1 MTRVPFVKY
10 LKWHWCV
17 ATTIWYMAPQGPWMD
32 LCQTRPAKR
41 WNSITRMTASCGCRG
56 SLVAVEPWELG
67 KLPVGAGH
75 IFSRSLALCLKDQQ
89 MKRCSLGWVQGTP
102 ILEKSLTCSR
112 KVMKKQKKGNYWIF
126 IRDPI
131 FPDVCFCDVFRGL
144 TPSHLFN
151 IVVAVGSG
159 KISSQPGAPL
169 QLLLG
174 MMAVLLRYVDPQGK
188 NICCILPLLFFPPAY
203 CTSI

>member
-1 MTRVPFVKY
+1 MKDSNRGNHDALRYSMLSMSRVPFEKY
-10 LKWHWCV
+10 LKWHWSGHYHV
-17 ATTIWYMAPQGPWMD
+17 IYGTPGPTDGHIVTD
-32 LCQTRPAKR
+32 LSQTRPAKR

-112 KVMKKQKKGNYWIF
+112 KVMKKQKKGNYWI
-126 IRDPI
+126 
-131 FPDVCFCDVFRGL
+131 
-144 TPSHLFN
+144 
-151 IVVAVGSG
+151 
-159 KISSQPGAPL
+159 
-169 QLLLG
+169 
-174 MMAVLLRYVDPQGK
+174 Y
-188 NICCILPLLFFPPAY
+188 
-203 CTSI
+203 